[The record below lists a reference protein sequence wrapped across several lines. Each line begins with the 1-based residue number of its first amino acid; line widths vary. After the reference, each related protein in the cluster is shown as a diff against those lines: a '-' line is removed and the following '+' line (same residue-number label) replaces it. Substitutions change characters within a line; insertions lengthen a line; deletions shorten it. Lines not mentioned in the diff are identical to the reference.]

1 MSLVLTFIFSMYNLY
16 LGIFEGIVWN
26 YGVSFYYLLSLII
39 KLISTIALFRSK
51 KKNKEYP
58 KFIFIFSSL
67 LLILT
72 SLSMVAPAILM
83 INNLR
88 EVDVDFI
95 PSLIIACFVT
105 VRVVLLIIQY
115 KNSKSDKSLY
125 NQEKLT
131 LNTVSTIFSILTLQ
145 NTLIAVNGGADIEM
159 TILSEVSTCILL
171 FFCIY
176 KNYYFFI

>member
-125 NQEKLT
+125 FVQSREINFKYSI
-131 LNTVSTIFSILTLQ
+131 NNIFNI
-145 NTLIAVNGGADIEM
+145 NFAKYINR
-159 TILSEVSTCILL
+159 C
-171 FFCIY
+171 
-176 KNYYFFI
+176 